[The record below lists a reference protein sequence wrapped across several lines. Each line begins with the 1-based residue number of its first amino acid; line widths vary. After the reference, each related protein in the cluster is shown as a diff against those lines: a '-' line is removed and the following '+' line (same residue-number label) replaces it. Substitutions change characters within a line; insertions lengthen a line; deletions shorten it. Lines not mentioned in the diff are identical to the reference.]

1 MNTKYLIPLAC
12 IMLSLAVLSAAISP
26 RFNERAYDLL
36 QDSATNRQYFNNWAR
51 YYFPP
56 LPQQA
61 FALWLRFFLFGFV
74 LFLGSV
80 S

>member
-12 IMLSLAVLSAAISP
+12 LMLSLAVLSAAISP

-51 YYFPP
+51 YHSPP
-56 LPQQA
+56 PA
-61 FALWLRFFLFGFV
+61 PMGLRFFGFVLFGFV
-74 LFLGSV
+74 LFLDSV
-80 S
+80 G